1 MGQQWG
7 KMRLGVHKIKYTVR
21 TSRRTNKNEEKNHLP
36 YMNYSKI
43 SNGALKLV
51 EFNHYGECASSFTES
66 C

>member
-1 MGQQWG
+1 MGENEVRGTYDQRTLLELLEKQI
-7 KMRLGVHKIKYTVR
+7 KMR
-21 TSRRTNKNEEKNHLP
+21 KNITGRL
-36 YMNYSKI
+36 YMNYSKN